1 VAEHRLV
8 SIIVPCHNGA
18 RFLAEALDSAL
29 AQTHPATEVIV
40 VDDGSVDD
48 TPAVLTRYAG
58 RVRLLRQSRNRGPSA
73 ARNVGLRVARGEY
86 VAFLDAD
93 DRFLPDKIARQAAV
107 LDARP
112 DVGLVYSGWRFIDE
126 QGRMLPGEG
135 RPRGEGDLLPA
146 LLLGNPIHPLAAVV
160 RRALVD
166 EVGGFDETLRGCEDW
181 DLFLRLS
188 RHGMRWASVEAAL
201 GEYRVHPAQSHGQ
214 TRMMLASAIRVLE
227 RFFADSDLPPALREM
242 EGQAFQAAYLRGAA
256 DCYRAGLEAD
266 AARAFHAAARARP
279 DFLGEPA
286 SLRGFCRGLMP
297 TGVQH
302 QDVVVTHW
310 RAVTRTLRRAMRTL
324 FQRPGLEP
332 EIAARRGRARWAALR
347 VAARLARK
355 RLRSLMGPARA
366 GPGDRGPRDLLASR
380 PSP

>member
-1 VAEHRLV
+1 MAEHRLV

-29 AQTHPATEVIV
+29 AQTHPAIEVIV
-40 VDDGSVDD
+40 VDDGSIDD
-48 TPAVLTRYAG
+48 TAAVLGRYTRRL
-58 RVRLLRQSRNRGPSA
+58 RVLRQRNSGPSA
-73 ARNVGLRVARGEY
+73 ARNAALGVAQGDY

-126 QGRMLPGEG
+126 DGRVLRGAG

-160 RRALVD
+160 RRALVA

-214 TRMMLASAIRVLE
+214 TRMMFASAIRVLE
-227 RFFADSDLPPALREM
+227 RFFADSDLPPALRAM

-256 DCYRAGLEAD
+256 ECYRAALIAD
-266 AARAFHAAARARP
+266 GDRAFHAAARARP

-286 SLRGFCRGLMP
+286 SLRRFCRDLMP
-297 TGVQH
+297 TGGQH

-310 RAVTRTLRRAMRTL
+310 RDITRRLRRAMRTL
-324 FQRPGLEP
+324 FRRPGLEP
-332 EIAARRGRARWAALR
+332 AIAALRGRARWATLR
-347 VAARLARK
+347 LTARLAWK
-355 RLRSLMGPARA
+355 RLRSLIAPARA
-366 GPGDRGPRDLLASR
+366 GTGDRHHRDLLPSR
-380 PSP
+380 LAP

>member
-1 VAEHRLV
+1 MSWGKDGRVACEFAKWRRKRAPAGAGRACGGVVGCGLPQGLRRWARVASSMMKRTDASCGMRPGRLRPGRCQGGEPLRPPRASAIEPADVAEDRLV
-8 SIIVPCHNGA
+8 SVIVPCHNGA

-86 VAFLDAD
+86 IAFLDAD
-93 DRFLPDKIARQAAV
+93 DRFLPDKVARQAAV

-112 DVGLVYSGWRFIDE
+112 EVGLVYSG
-126 QGRMLPGEG
+126 
-135 RPRGEGDLLPA
+135 
-146 LLLGNPIHPLAAVV
+146 
-160 RRALVD
+160 
-166 EVGGFDETLRGCEDW
+166 
-181 DLFLRLS
+181 S
-188 RHGMRWASVEAAL
+188 
-201 GEYRVHPAQSHGQ
+201 
-214 TRMMLASAIRVLE
+214 
-227 RFFADSDLPPALREM
+227 RFFEDSDLPPALREM
-242 EGQAFQAAYLRGAA
+242 EGQAFQAAYLRGDA

-286 SLRGFCRGLMP
+286 SLRDFCRGLMP

-310 RAVTRTLRRAMRTL
+310 
-324 FQRPGLEP
+324 
-332 EIAARRGRARWAALR
+332 
-347 VAARLARK
+347 
-355 RLRSLMGPARA
+355 
-366 GPGDRGPRDLLASR
+366 
-380 PSP
+380 